1 MHLQLYVLF
10 VQKQLELLIVD
21 TATAVQPSSIQLEV
35 LETSWSVSAAT
46 ATQPTTVHP
55 ELYDGKFA
63 VLTDTAAA
71 AVQPTTSS
79 HQDVEPS
86 SSSTKQ
92 QQPVTVKRKSLF
104 SSPKTSKSKYTKVS
118 DTHKQLSAMAQ
129 SKCVQIDEQLAISKA
144 RADREDKLHSL
155 QVQKL
160 ELEISMLKEKD
171 RLQKET
177 EKREAAARELD
188 MKIKEA
194 QLKLIFKQLQEE

>member
-1 MHLQLYVLF
+1 MVII
-10 VQKQLELLIVD
+10 LLVMTINGEIKIW
-21 TATAVQPSSIQLEV
+21 PLLPHSPL

-92 QQPVTVKRKSLF
+92 
-104 SSPKTSKSKYTKVS
+104 
-118 DTHKQLSAMAQ
+118 
-129 SKCVQIDEQLAISKA
+129 
-144 RADREDKLHSL
+144 
-155 QVQKL
+155 
-160 ELEISMLKEKD
+160 
-171 RLQKET
+171 
-177 EKREAAARELD
+177 
-188 MKIKEA
+188 
-194 QLKLIFKQLQEE
+194 